1 MSRTMHDMRPVH
13 ALMPADA
20 AARRPV
26 STRQGP
32 TQGRVMPWTRPV
44 PAN

>member
-1 MSRTMHDMRPVH
+1 MSRTMYDMRPVH

-20 AARRPV
+20 VARRLA

-32 TQGRVMPWTRPV
+32 TQGRV
-44 PAN
+44 